1 MFCTFVYGKIKT
13 SKYFLTST
21 LRVVYV
27 VGGGLA
33 QLVASLIA
41 STKLINTRP
50 G

>member
-1 MFCTFVYGKIKT
+1 M
-13 SKYFLTST
+13 T
-21 LRVVYV
+21 LMAPIPQLVLGASFPVTQD
-27 VGGGLA
+27 GGLA